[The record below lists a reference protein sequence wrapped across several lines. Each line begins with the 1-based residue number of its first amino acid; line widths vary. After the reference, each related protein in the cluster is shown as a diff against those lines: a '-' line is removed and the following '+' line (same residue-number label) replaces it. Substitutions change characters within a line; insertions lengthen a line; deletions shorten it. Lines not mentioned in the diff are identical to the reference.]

1 MPALAQLVPGH
12 VFARDFRI
20 LHLLAEGGMGAV
32 YVVEQ
37 LSTGKRRALKA
48 MLPQLVVDARAR
60 ERFAQEARIAAHI
73 ESEHVVETVAAGIDE
88 PTGLPWLAM
97 ELLEGRDLSHALR
110 ERGAL
115 PPSEVFE
122 ILQQLGDGLGAAHAK
137 GIVHRDLKPENLFI
151 AVSRR
156 RGVPFTLK
164 ILDFGI
170 AKLTQESRA
179 TASTTAAVGSPMW
192 MAPEQTEQHARIRP
206 ATDVWAL
213 GLVAFYLL
221 TGRSYWR
228 VANHPEV
235 RLTALFTEVLVT
247 PLEPAS
253 VRAAQLGVGHLVP
266 AGFDAWLARCLDRDP
281 ERRFPDARVALAS
294 LSPGLS
300 LRDDAPHVPMTH
312 EHRRV
317 VPPTVAMTP
326 SPVHPHA
333 PTPYAPQGWAPHPHA
348 STPYAVHSPSTATGS
363 LPASRSTTTRSIALA
378 LGLVATLVGA
388 GLSAFGGLVLWQRF
402 AQREAP
408 PPPRLV
414 AHAQI
419 DAGAQ
424 AQIDAGAHADAALA
438 IADSGPVIVAPT
450 AHDAGTH
457 ASRARSE
464 VQRDPTPPGD
474 DVTRFVWSEGARRR
488 WRGTWS
494 GQGWRYA
501 ITIALRRDGRDASG
515 TIEWRLLETPRPDFQ
530 SRIGHQAEELVEG
543 HYDEATGALDLAGY
557 QSSDP
562 TLVSTDHYDLR
573 VAASGAISGRS
584 QSDGGRV
591 SARPAD

>member
-1 MPALAQLVPGH
+1 MPALPQLVPGH

-37 LSTGKRRALKA
+37 LSTGKRRALKV

-73 ESEHVVETVAAGIDE
+73 ESEHVVETVAAGIDD

-115 PPSEVFE
+115 PPSEVYE

-137 GIVHRDLKPENLFI
+137 GIVHRDLKPENLFVAI
-151 AVSRR
+151 SRR

-192 MAPEQTEQHARIRP
+192 MAPEQTEAHARIRP

-213 GLVAFYLL
+213 GLVAFYLI

-247 PLEPAS
+247 PLEPGS

-281 ERRFPDARVALAS
+281 DRRFPDARVALAS

-300 LRDDAPHVPMTH
+300 LREDAPHVPMTH

-326 SPVHPHA
+326 SSVQPHA
-333 PTPYAPQGWAPHPHA
+333 PTPYAPQGWTPHPRA
-348 STPYAVHSPSTATGS
+348 STPYAVHGPSTATG
-363 LPASRSTTTRSIALA
+363 PVGAPRSSATRHIALA

-402 AQREAP
+402 SQREVP

-414 AHAQI
+414 AHVQL

-424 AQIDAGAHADAALA
+424 LARVDAA
-438 IADSGPVIVAPT
+438 IALPDSGPAIVAPP
-450 AHDAGTH
+450 AHDAGSD
-457 ASRARSE
+457 ASRARTE
-464 VQRDPTPPGD
+464 APRDPQPPSD
-474 DVTRFVWSEGARRR
+474 EVARFAWADGARRR

-515 TIEWRLLETPRPDFQ
+515 TIEWRLLESPRPDFQ
-530 SRIGHQAEELVEG
+530 SRIGHQAEEFVDG

-557 QSSDP
+557 QTSDP

-573 VAASGAISGRS
+573 IAASGAISGRS